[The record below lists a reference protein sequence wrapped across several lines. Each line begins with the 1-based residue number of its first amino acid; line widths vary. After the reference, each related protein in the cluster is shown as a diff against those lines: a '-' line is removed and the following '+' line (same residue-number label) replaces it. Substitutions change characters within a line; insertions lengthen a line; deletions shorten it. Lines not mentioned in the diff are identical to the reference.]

1 MHRSFC
7 GAEIDIEN
15 IELPEKIDINL
26 IEALLKKLTD
36 FLPTLGS
43 ALLILVIGM
52 LIRKI
57 TLSVMKKAVSKS
69 RLDKTVHSFL
79 ISAVNVLLIAFILI
93 IVLSVLGIPTASIIA
108 VFSAAGLAIGLAL
121 QNSLSN
127 VAGGFIILLS
137 DPFKAGD
144 YISAAGSE
152 GTVEEITILT
162 TKIKTPD
169 NKDIYIPNGT
179 LSGAT
184 ITNYTREKMRRVD
197 MIFGI
202 SYSSDSAAAIEIING
217 ILDAHKLTLSD
228 PAPTVRIISLSESS
242 VDITVRVWVHSDD
255 YWTVYFDLTE
265 QIKAAFDENG
275 IEIPFRNIT
284 IHSSAE

>member
-1 MHRSFC
+1 MHKIFYRMEIN
-7 GAEIDIEN
+7 AEDIK
-15 IELPEKIDINL
+15 LPEKIDPDL
-26 IEALLKKLTD
+26 FETLLKKLTD

-43 ALLILVIGM
+43 ALLVFIVGM
-52 LIRKI
+52 LVRKI
-57 TLSVMKKAVSKS
+57 TLSVMKKAAGKS
-69 RLDKTVHSFL
+69 RFDKTVNSFL
-79 ISAVNVLLIAFILI
+79 ISAVNVLMTAFILI
-93 IVLSVLGIPTASIIA
+93 IALSVLGIPMTSIIA

-121 QNSLSN
+121 QDSLSN

-152 GTVEEITILT
+152 GTVDEITILT
-162 TKIKTPD
+162 TKIVTPD

-179 LSGAT
+179 LSKAT
-184 ITNYTREKMRRVD
+184 VTNYTREKLRRVD
-197 MIFGI
+197 LIFGI
-202 SYSSDSAAAIEIING
+202 SYSSDSTAAMEIING
-217 ILDAHKLTLSD
+217 ILAAHALTLSD
-228 PAPTVRIISLSESS
+228 PAPTVRIITLNESS
-242 VDITVRVWVHSDD
+242 VDITVRVWTRSEN

-284 IHSSAE
+284 VHSSAE

>member
-15 IELPEKIDINL
+15 IELPEKIDKNL

-43 ALLILVIGM
+43 ALLILIIGM

-202 SYSSDSAAAIEIING
+202 SYSSDSAAAIQIING

-242 VDITVRVWVHSDD
+242 VDITVRVWVNSED

-265 QIKAAFDENG
+265 QIKSAFDENG

-284 IHSSAE
+284 VHSSAD